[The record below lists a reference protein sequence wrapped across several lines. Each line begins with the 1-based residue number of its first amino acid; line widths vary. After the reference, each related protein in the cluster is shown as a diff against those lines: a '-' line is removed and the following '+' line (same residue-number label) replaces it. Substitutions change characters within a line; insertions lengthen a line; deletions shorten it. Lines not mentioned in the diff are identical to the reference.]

1 MIITHFTR
9 YFLAVRPNPVTA
21 AAIARVRD
29 SVGPL
34 QSCIATDKF
43 HSTLG
48 IVAEVPGPNPA
59 IPAWAERALGDF
71 LFETFFFSLGRL
83 AVQPGIAQLLP
94 GEKRVGIR
102 KLQATLFERLR
113 LYGVEIRNPK
123 KYRPHMTLGYRPQRR
138 ENKTITPIGWMID
151 RIDLIESRV
160 GKSIHRTVGSWRLL
174 SPRQYDFDL
183 Q

>member
-1 MIITHFTR
+1 
-9 YFLAVRPNPVTA
+9 VTA

-43 HSTLG
+43 HFTLG
-48 IVAEVPGPNPA
+48 IVAEVPEPDPA
-59 IPAWAERALGDF
+59 IPALVGRALGDF
-71 LFETFFFSLGRL
+71 LFERFPLSLGRL

-94 GEKRVGIR
+94 GVKPVGIR

-113 LYGVEIRNPK
+113 LYSVEIRHPK

-138 ENKTITPIGWMID
+138 ENKTITPIGWMAD
-151 RIDLIESRV
+151 RFELIESRV

-174 SPRQYDFDL
+174 PTRQYDFDL